1 MNEEKEKPTREIW
14 KVTKAAEK
22 PAEAGRWFG
31 ALRRRAE
38 PSTYQRCLAVH
49 IHFASPRGGL
59 S

>member
-1 MNEEKEKPTREIW
+1 MNEKKEKPAREIW

-22 PAEAGRWFG
+22 PAAAGRWFD
-31 ALRRRAE
+31 ALRRRSE